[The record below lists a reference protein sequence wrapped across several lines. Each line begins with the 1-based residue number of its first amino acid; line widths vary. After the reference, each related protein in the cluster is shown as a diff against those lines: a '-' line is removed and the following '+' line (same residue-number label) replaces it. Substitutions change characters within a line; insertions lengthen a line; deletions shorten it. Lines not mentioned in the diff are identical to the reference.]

1 MPTFQYQALTE
12 SGELVNGHI
21 VAANAAEVA
30 HRIDYLRLV
39 PIDIT
44 RDAGSGRSLLQG
56 LSWSRRVRAEE
67 ITTFT
72 FDLALLLRAGARLDD
87 ALGFLANDVDIGR
100 LRSTAGGLRSA
111 IHAGES
117 FADALA
123 QYPELFPEIYVAL
136 VRVGET
142 SGTLENILHV
152 LAHERT
158 RADAL
163 RRKLADALRYPAFL
177 LIASVCVLV
186 FFLTVV
192 LPQFGTLLRD
202 FGATLDPMAS
212 FFMRLSEFVVANR
225 DMVAATSLAV
235 ITTGILVGR
244 RPALRRKAIN
254 WLVRLP
260 FVRTIV
266 GYHRVALFSRNLGV
280 LLTAGVAVPTAL
292 RILAGLMATIGR
304 GSIWA
309 HVVESV
315 RQGGKLSQVLAETG
329 ALPMMAVRMLRL
341 GEETGQLPL
350 LSGRV
355 AEFYETKLERS
366 LDRLVGIIGPLAIVT
381 ISIIVGGLI
390 VSVMTSLL
398 SVSQLVG

>member
-1 MPTFQYQALTE
+1 MPTFRYQALTE
-12 SGELVNGHI
+12 SGELVNGQI

-39 PIDIT
+39 PIDIV
-44 RDAGSGRSLLQG
+44 RDAGSRRALLQS
-56 LSWSRRVRAEE
+56 LSWGRWGRRVRAEE

-87 ALGFLANDVDIGR
+87 ALGFLASDIDIGCM
-100 LRSTAGGLRSA
+100 RSTASGLRSA

-123 QYPELFPEIYVAL
+123 HYPELFPEIYVAL

-142 SGTLENILHV
+142 SGTLENILNV

-177 LIASVCVLV
+177 LLASVGVLI
-186 FFLTVV
+186 FFLTIV
-192 LPQFGTLLRD
+192 LPQFGALLRD
-202 FGATLDPMAS
+202 FGAKLDPMAA
-212 FFMRLSEFVVANR
+212 FFMQLSEFVVTNR
-225 DMVAATSLAV
+225 DLVAGSSLAV
-235 ITTGILVGR
+235 IATGILLGR
-244 RPALRRKAIN
+244 RPALRRKAID
-254 WLVRLP
+254 WVVRLP

-315 RQGGKLSQVLAETG
+315 RQGGKLSQVLAETE

-350 LSGRV
+350 LAGRV
-355 AEFYETKLERS
+355 AEFY
-366 LDRLVGIIGPLAIVT
+366 
-381 ISIIVGGLI
+381 
-390 VSVMTSLL
+390 
-398 SVSQLVG
+398 

>member
-1 MPTFQYQALTE
+1 MPTFRYQALTE
-12 SGELVNGHI
+12 FGELVNGQI

-39 PIDIT
+39 PIDIV
-44 RDAGSGRSLLQG
+44 RDAGSRRALLQS

-87 ALGFLANDVDIGR
+87 ALGFLASDIDIGR
-100 LRSTAGGLRSA
+100 MRSTASGLRSA

-123 QYPELFPEIYVAL
+123 HYPELFPEIYVAL

-142 SGTLENILHV
+142 SGTLENILNV

-177 LIASVCVLV
+177 LLASVGVLI

-192 LPQFGTLLRD
+192 LPQFGALLRD
-202 FGATLDPMAS
+202 FGAKLDPMAA
-212 FFMRLSEFVVANR
+212 FFMQLSEFVVTNR
-225 DMVAATSLAV
+225 DLVAGSSLAV
-235 ITTGILVGR
+235 IATGILLGR
-244 RPALRRKAIN
+244 RPALRRKAID

-266 GYHRVALFSRNLGV
+266 GYHRVALLSRNLGV

-304 GSIWA
+304 GAIWA

-315 RQGGKLSQVLAETG
+315 RQGSKLSQVLVETE
-329 ALPMMAVRMLRL
+329 ALPMMAIRMLRL

-350 LSGRV
+350 LSGRI